1 MYLLSILH
9 HARSNENR
17 LEKVKCK
24 HTFSARK
31 KDLLVA
37 IAENKKTNR
46 TKYRRK
52 IEEETTTTGS

>member
-1 MYLLSILH
+1 M
-9 HARSNENR
+9 
-17 LEKVKCK
+17 EKVKCK

-37 IAENKKTNR
+37 IEENTKKTNR